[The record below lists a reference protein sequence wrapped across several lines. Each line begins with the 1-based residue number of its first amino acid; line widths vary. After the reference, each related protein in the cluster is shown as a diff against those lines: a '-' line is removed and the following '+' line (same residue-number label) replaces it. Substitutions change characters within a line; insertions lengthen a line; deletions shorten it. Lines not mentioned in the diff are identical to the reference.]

1 MTVHPIEPGLPVEVR
16 FAGRRLEGVVDEV
29 RWQPTWG
36 EPRSE
41 IVVDANGTT
50 ITTGRASIQPLT
62 N

>member
-1 MTVHPIEPGLPVEVR
+1 MTIHPIDEGLPVELE

-29 RWQPTWG
+29 RWTPTWG

-50 ITTGRASIQPLT
+50 ITTGRASVRPR
-62 N
+62 